1 MVLSWS
7 KLVQICPF
15 WSNRVQNGLN
25 LSKLICT
32 CTRSRLVQIGLNP
45 SKLVYSFFSNLE
57 HILINISLFYRMA
70 SVVLTSAISYPS
82 SLYLQSLRWGWPW
95 PYPMLL
101 PTGSYPFQ
109 QRTLKPWCLS
119 SAEFILLCFSSW
131 PSVLSLFFN

>member
-15 WSNRVQNGLN
+15 WSNRVQIVGIGIHLY
-25 LSKLICT
+25 KFVQT
-32 CTRSRLVQIGLNP
+32 CTNW
-45 SKLVYSFFSNLE
+45 SKLVEIGFLFFSNLG